1 MCVGEQ
7 DSGEMLVVIDVLA
20 SVVVDTR
27 RLA

>member
-7 DSGEMLVVIDVLA
+7 DSGKVIVVIDVLA
-20 SVVVDTR
+20 SVDEDTR